1 MKTSKGEQVII
12 NLLRKDGLK
21 FEREKEFADLRGG
34 RYRYDFYLPALG
46 VLIEYDGEQ
55 HFQRV
60 SLFQKTQ
67 RDFLK
72 TKGHDRQKNEYA
84 LTHNLRLYRIPYWE
98 LDSLTSSRD
107 IFQQKF
113 EVRSIWH
120 NDDLWRKHE
129 NRIQSVIFYYLT
141 TETRRR
147 GRQLDFFEV
156 VKNIGSLLGLFLSI
170 TSVVGI
176 VAKFQNKRY
185 KELFD
190 EHSKEI
196 RKNDKKQTE
205 EITEIK
211 NTLNNLETKF
221 DNLETKVDGLE
232 KRSDVDEDFNAEI
245 CRNVIKD
252 IYYKYNKTQKI
263 PLYERKMADSLYKI
277 YSEQFHQ
284 NSYGQLLYQEICKWE
299 IDTTDKLTM

>member
-12 NLLRKDGLK
+12 NLLRKGGLK

-156 VKNIGSLLGLFLSI
+156 VKDIGSLLGLFLSI

-176 VAKFQNKRY
+176 VAKFQNKHY
-185 KELFD
+185 KRLFD
-190 EHSKEI
+190 EHSEEI

-211 NTLNNLETKF
+211 DTLNKLT
-221 DNLETKVDGLE
+221 TKVDGLE
-232 KRSDVDEDFNAEI
+232 KSSDVVEDFNAEI
-245 CRNVIKD
+245 CRNAIKD